1 MAPIAS
7 FFTGFFGVSLVSFL
21 LRLVAEVR
29 PTSAAALIGVAAF
42 LAAGALAAAFVP
54 RVEHRLVRVVG
65 AVLFVGLALM
75 LRGSIESIR
84 HADGPWMLGAI
95 VAGAFV
101 TARLQGGG
109 SLEPGPLLLGAA
121 LGLLAQEWLF
131 LPLFPFGDWLVLA
144 SVLLSATRQ
153 IGERTSDADTERDE
167 RGWSVRLLEP
177 AIAGIAIGS
186 AFALARP
193 FLLQQTSG
201 LRFSHELVGAV
212 LLLGI
217 ALGAFLRLSRFPGPI
232 ARVVTALVGVAALCA
247 MFRMQLLR
255 GSSARAM
262 QEIWLGDHPIGS
274 EFRAVQILAGLASVA
289 SGAWLSNVFGARLRP
304 LAAAAAFSGIAI
316 GAIGATHALAD
327 GARAW
332 PVRILGEP
340 RALVREGPL
349 EIYAAHHITEDGVLR
364 SVRNMTQ
371 AEGAHHLQWHNRR
384 TTRIPTFAGLES
396 QEIVTPAEI
405 SHGTSLLL
413 VGNVTAH
420 HRESMGATTFG
431 RYAIVPTLPVLD
443 RAMFGDE
450 RHASFAELID
460 ERARFD
466 AITFVSTPN
475 LADEAARML
484 TRERFRDAK
493 ALLAENGSVFVWL
506 DLQAIGLDEAG
517 AVGRA
522 LAAEFPTIRTWL
534 TADGFAGPFIA
545 FEAGS
550 LPPATDTGFRVQ
562 LPPATLL
569 DVGGTRVNSI
579 LDPIAELMR
588 PTAKI
593 ERTLPDESRL
603 RALASRVR
611 AATSGSDRAAV
622 GEAVGSILD
631 ALAQHELDYF
641 DVELL
646 NAKNER
652 NRLTEPQADAMAKA
666 IAAAPSDPFVHQAV
680 LNFIVFAFAKK
691 NYELCDRVLLPALAA
706 HPDDEDLRLISGR
719 INFEL
724 LDDEAAIE
732 DLEFVVSAGHATAEA
747 YRVLGMAYHRSKDL
761 PAAMSALEAA
771 LQLAPEDLAVVR
783 AFGLCLADTAQGVQ
797 AVPMLKRVLTQNP
810 KDKEVRAKLLQLEP
824 NAELPL
830 EPVTP
835 NEFPHDNK

>member
-42 LAAGALAAAFVP
+42 LAAGALLAAFVP
-54 RVEHRLVRVVG
+54 RVEHRLVRVIG
-65 AVLFVGLALM
+65 AIAFVGLALV

-101 TARLQGGG
+101 AARMQGGG
-109 SLEPGPLLLGAA
+109 SLEPGLVLLGAA
-121 LGLLAQEWLF
+121 LGLLAQDWLF

-144 SVLLSATRQ
+144 SVLLCATRQ
-153 IGERTSDADTERDE
+153 IGEGATKDESVRDE
-167 RGWSVRLLEP
+167 RGWSSRLLEP
-177 AIAGIAIGS
+177 ALAGIAIGF
-186 AFALARP
+186 ALALARP

-201 LRFSHELVGAV
+201 LRFSHEVVGVV

-217 ALGAFLRLSRFPGPI
+217 ALGAFLRLRRYPGPI
-232 ARVVTALVGVAALCA
+232 ARVVTALLGIAALGA
-247 MFRMQLLR
+247 MFRVQLIR

-262 QEIWLGDHPIGS
+262 QETWLGDHPIGS

-289 SGAWLSNVFGARLRP
+289 AGAWLTNVLGARIRP
-304 LAAAAAFSGIAI
+304 LAAAAVFSGAAI

-327 GARAW
+327 GAKAW
-332 PVRILGEP
+332 PTRLFGEP

-349 EIYAAHHITEDGVLR
+349 EIYAGHRITEDGVLR

-396 QEIVTPAEI
+396 QEIFTPAEI
-405 SHGTSLLL
+405 THGTSLLL

-420 HRESMGATTFG
+420 HRESIGATTFG
-431 RYAIVPTLPVLD
+431 RYAIVPTIPLLD
-443 RAMFGDE
+443 RTMFGDE
-450 RHASFAELID
+450 RHASFTELIA
-460 ERARFD
+460 ESARFD
-466 AITFVSTPN
+466 VITFVSTPN
-475 LADEAARML
+475 LDDESARML

-493 ALLAENGSVFVWL
+493 ALLAERGSVFVWL
-506 DLQAIGLDEAG
+506 DLQAIGLDEVA

-522 LAAEFPTIRTWL
+522 LAAEFSTIRTWL
-534 TADGFAGPFIA
+534 TADGFAGPFVG

-550 LPPATDTGFRVQ
+550 LPAAGDTGFRVQ
-562 LPPATLL
+562 LPASTLL
-569 DVGGTRVNSI
+569 DVGGTRANSV
-579 LDPIAELMR
+579 LDPIVELMR
-588 PTAKI
+588 PTAKL
-593 ERTLPDESRL
+593 ERTLPSEARL
-603 RALASRVR
+603 RALAARVR
-611 AATSGSDRAAV
+611 AATSGTDRAAV
-622 GEAVGSILD
+622 GEAVASILD
-631 ALAQHELDYF
+631 ALAQHVIDYF

-646 NAKNER
+646 NAKSER
-652 NRLTEPQADAMAKA
+652 DRLTEPQADAMAKA
-666 IAAAPSDPFVHQAV
+666 IASAPSVPFVHQAV

-761 PAAMSALEAA
+761 PAALSALEAA
-771 LQLAPEDLAVVR
+771 LQVAPEDFSVLR
-783 AFGLCLADTAQGVQ
+783 AFGLCLADTEEGSKAIPILQ
-797 AVPMLKRVLTQNP
+797 RVLTQNP

-824 NAELPL
+824 NAVLPL
-830 EPVTP
+830 EPETQ
-835 NEFPHDNK
+835 NEFPHDDK